1 MVTKDKKEI
10 NQIAKYNEHI
20 ARKRLILVGL
30 LVLVILVSSYSI
42 MSGSILLDMGDVL
55 KTIVGQGTVQSE
67 LIVFNMRLPRIVTS
81 ILIGASLAVCGVVMQ
96 CVLNNPMAS
105 SSTLGVSQGAAFGAA
120 VGIILFGGGVLN
132 RDAHAVAVEVNNPYI
147 VTICAF
153 VFGSMCSAVIL
164 LLSQFKKNLGP
175 SGLVLAGVALSS
187 LFSGGS
193 TLLQYFA
200 DDTTLAAVVFWTFGN
215 LGGTSWTEIAI
226 LAVVFLAVMIYFML
240 NRWNYNAM
248 SSGAD
253 TAKRLGVNTRVVM
266 LTSMVICSLTAAI
279 GVAFVGVI
287 SFIGLVAPHIVR
299 RLVGEDYRFLIPGSA
314 IAGAL
319 LLLLADTFGR
329 LILQPIILP
338 IGAITS
344 FLGAP
349 LYILIIMRGGK
360 KHDRG

>member
-1 MVTKDKKEI
+1 MIFLQNEKRLKDYRREI
-10 NQIAKYNEHI
+10 N
-20 ARKRLILVGL
+20 RKRLIILTVFALIIL
-30 LVLVILVSSYSI
+30 LSMYSI
-42 MSGSILLDMGDVL
+42 TSGSIELTVGEVV
-55 KTIVGQGTVQSE
+55 KTILGQGTVQSK
-67 LIVFNMRLPRIVTS
+67 LIVFSMRLPRIVTA
-81 ILIGASLAVCGVVMQ
+81 IIIGASLAVCGVVMQ

-147 VTICAF
+147 VTTCAF
-153 VFGSMCSAVIL
+153 VFGSLCSGVIL
-164 LLSQFKKNLGP
+164 LLSQFKRNLGP
-175 SGLVLAGVALSS
+175 SALVLAGVALSS

-215 LGGTSWTEIAI
+215 LGATNWTEIAI
-226 LAVVFLAVMIYFML
+226 LAVAFAAVMIYFMF
-240 NRWNYNAM
+240 NRWNYNALC
-248 SSGAD
+248 SGVG
-253 TAKRLGVNTRVVM
+253 TAKSLGVNTRSVM
-266 LTSMVICSLTAAI
+266 LTSMIVCSLTSAV

-287 SFIGLVAPHIVR
+287 SFVGLVAPHIMR
-299 RLVGEDYRFLIPGSA
+299 RLVGEDYRYLIPGSA
-314 IAGAL
+314 VAGAF

-329 LILQPIILP
+329 LILQPVILP

-349 LYILIIMRGGK
+349 MYIMIIMKGGK
-360 KHDRG
+360 KRD